1 MRIIKIRV
9 QGCIDEQWS
18 SWLGGLSISH
28 EEPGETILAGKVE
41 DQAALYGVLGLLRD
55 LGLSLVSVS
64 SAECDE

>member
-1 MRIIKIRV
+1 MRTVEIRV

-18 SWLGGLSISH
+18 GWFGGLSISH
-28 EEPGETILAGKVE
+28 TRPDETILAGKVE

-55 LGLSLVSVS
+55 LGLPLVSVS